1 MLDLIV
7 YLKQDFN
14 KTKNMSNLFTNY
26 FSLLNQTDIQYAIT
40 GRTENYP
47 EQIHSD
53 IDIIIPHKQYHLF
66 WEFMRSIKQNQ
77 LHWIQTIAHESTAF
91 YNIVTLSENGFHIIL
106 KPDVCSDYY
115 RNGQLFLKAD
125 YLLENRIYN
134 KKGFFQLS
142 PDKEFIYYL
151 LKKIDKQYIN
161 EDHFVHLHDQWRQ
174 NKQECNDMLVSFFS
188 EKSQLI
194 ITDSIEGEDF
204 SLFNKN
210 IEHLQQELHKHLKFR
225 IKECLERIK
234 NRLSRFVKP
243 TGLIIV
249 FMGPDGC
256 GKTTIING
264 IKPDISEIFRKT
276 KQYHLFPKDGKANTE
291 PVTNPHS
298 QKPRGYIGS
307 FVKLCYL
314 LYLYMT
320 GYWCKI
326 FLQKIKST
334 FVIFDRYFHDL
345 IVDPKRYRHKSG
357 TGLLKF
363 IAIFIPKPDIWI
375 LLDASAEII
384 QQRKSEV
391 SFEETT
397 RQVIAYRQLFS
408 NLKNSYIINANRSV
422 NEIIYE
428 VEDIIIRYLESRTQK
443 RYNTL

>member
-1 MLDLIV
+1 M
-7 YLKQDFN
+7 N
-14 KTKNMSNLFTNY
+14 RLFTIY

-53 IDIIIPHKQYHLF
+53 IDIIIPHNQYHLF

-91 YNIVTLSENGFHIIL
+91 FNIVTLSENGSHVIL

-125 YLLENRIYN
+125 YLLKNRIYN
-134 KKGFFQLS
+134 QKGFFQLS

-161 EDHFVHLHDQWRQ
+161 EDQFMHLRDQWRQ
-174 NKQECNDMLVSFFS
+174 NKQGCDDTLVSFFS
-188 EKSQLI
+188 KKSQLI
-194 ITDSIEGEDF
+194 IANSIENKEF
-204 SLFNKN
+204 SFLNKN
-210 IEHLQQELHKHLKFR
+210 IEHLRQELHEHLKFSIR
-225 IKECLERIK
+225 DYFERIK
-234 NRLSRFVKP
+234 NRLSRFLKP
-243 TGLIIV
+243 TGLVIV

-264 IKPDISEIFRKT
+264 IKSNISEIFRKN
-276 KQYHLFPKDGKANTE
+276 KQYHLYPKNGKENAE

-307 FVKLCYL
+307 FIKLCYL
-314 LYLYMT
+314 LCLYVI
-320 GYWCKI
+320 GYWYKI
-326 FLQKIKST
+326 FPQKIKST

-375 LLDASAEII
+375 LLDAPAEII

-391 SFEETT
+391 SFEETK
-397 RQVIAYRQLFS
+397 RQVTAYRHLFS

-422 NEIIYE
+422 DEIIYE
-428 VEDIIIRYLESRTQK
+428 VEDIIIRYLENRTQK
-443 RYNTL
+443 RYTL